1 MVAMRMR
8 DEDVRDGL
16 APHGIEQR
24 GEMRGIVGTRI
35 DDRDL
40 AASDDV
46 AQRPLERERPGI
58 VGHDPS
64 HARHRLVDGV
74 GREIKGLVEGNVVV
88 GHGAVPIAPR
98 TYTIPP
104 RHAPSRGSPGGAA
117 YRTIRTPSASW
128 LKSS

>member
-1 MVAMRMR
+1 MVAMRVR

-16 APHGIEQR
+16 AAHRIEQR
-24 GEMRGIVGTRI
+24 REMCGIVGTRI

-40 AASDDV
+40 AAPDDV
-46 AQRPLERERPGI
+46 AQRPFERERPGI
-58 VGHDPS
+58 VGQHPP
-64 HARHRLVDGV
+64 HARHRLIDGV
-74 GREIKGLVEGNVVV
+74 GREIERLVEGNVVV

-104 RHAPSRGSPGGAA
+104 RHAPSRDSAAGAF
-117 YRTIRTPSASW
+117 YRTTRTPSASW